1 MNKFTIFLLMFICLF
16 WTACKDDDKPTDI
29 VKEIAM
35 SVSSE
40 TGIMYALFD
49 TDREHPI
56 ECMLIKTED
65 NSKEWQ
71 PLAFDAIEGFT
82 YERGHEYEL
91 RVKRTILANPP
102 MDAPDRTYSLVSIL
116 QDRLVTEPE
125 TPDDKEIQSEEDIEY
140 EESCPIN
147 KYAIAMG
154 KELLVDSEGNIR
166 YNNGDPLPS
175 YDMARLWIE
184 NILPKDDPNWI
195 DLQRIP
201 YMATYIYVLSPL
213 TDEIRLIR
221 NGSSGPMFKDVVP
234 EDEFNHITGSM
245 QADEELHYALILANV
260 YKLGLQK
267 LEFTLKKQ

>member
-1 MNKFTIFLLMFICLF
+1 MNRFIIPLFTFICLF
-16 WTACKDDDKPTDI
+16 WTACNDDDKPTDI

-40 TGIMYALFD
+40 TGIMYAPSD
-49 TDREHPI
+49 TDKEHPI

-65 NSKEWQ
+65 NFKEWQ

-82 YERGHEYEL
+82 YEKEHEYEL

-102 MDAPDRTYSLVSIL
+102 MDAPDRTYTLVSIL

-125 TPDDKEIQSEEDIEY
+125 IPDDKEIQSEEDIEY

-166 YNNGDPLPS
+166 YNNGDRLPS

-201 YMATYIYVLSPL
+201 YMATYVYVLSPL

-245 QADEELHYALILANV
+245 QAGEELHYALILANV

>member
-49 TDREHPI
+49 TDKEHPI
-56 ECMLIKTED
+56 ECMLVKTED

-125 TPDDKEIQSEEDIEY
+125 APDDKEIQSEEDIEY

-154 KELLVDSEGNIR
+154 TELLVDSEGNIR

>member
-1 MNKFTIFLLMFICLF
+1 MNKFTTFLLMFICLF

-49 TDREHPI
+49 ADKEYPI
-56 ECMLIKTED
+56 ECMLVKTED

-125 TPDDKEIQSEEDIEY
+125 TPDDKEILSEEDIEY

-166 YNNGDPLPS
+166 YNNGDQLPS

-195 DLQRIP
+195 ELQRIP

-245 QADEELHYALILANV
+245 QAGKELHYALILANV

>member
-1 MNKFTIFLLMFICLF
+1 MNKFTTFLLMFICLF

-49 TDREHPI
+49 TDKEYPI
-56 ECMLIKTED
+56 ECMLVKTED

-116 QDRLVTEPE
+116 QDRLVTEPKV
-125 TPDDKEIQSEEDIEY
+125 PDDKEIQSEEDIEY

-154 KELLVDSEGNIR
+154 TELLVDSEGNIR
-166 YNNGDPLPS
+166 YNDGDPLPS

>member
-1 MNKFTIFLLMFICLF
+1 MNKFTTFLLMFICLF

-49 TDREHPI
+49 TDKEHPI
-56 ECMLIKTED
+56 ECMLVKTED

-82 YERGHEYEL
+82 YERGHEYKL

-125 TPDDKEIQSEEDIEY
+125 APDDKEIQSEEDIEY

-154 KELLVDSEGNIR
+154 TELLVDSEGNIR

-195 DLQRIP
+195 ELQRIP

>member
-1 MNKFTIFLLMFICLF
+1 MNKFIIFLFTFVCFL
-16 WTACKDDDKPTDI
+16 WTACNDDDKPTDI

-40 TGIMYALFD
+40 TGIMYAPSD
-49 TDREHPI
+49 TDKEHPI

-65 NSKEWQ
+65 NFKEWQ
-71 PLAFDAIEGFT
+71 PLAFGAIEGFT

-102 MDAPDRTYSLVSIL
+102 MDAPDRTYTLVSIL

-125 TPDDKEIQSEEDIEY
+125 IPDDKEIQSEEDIEY

-166 YNNGDPLPS
+166 YNNGDRLPS

-245 QADEELHYALILANV
+245 QASEELHYALILANV

>member
-1 MNKFTIFLLMFICLF
+1 MNKFIIFLFTFICLF
-16 WTACKDDDKPTDI
+16 WTACNDDDKPTDI

-125 TPDDKEIQSEEDIEY
+125 TPDNKEIQSEEDIEY
-140 EESCPIN
+140 EELCPIN
-147 KYAIAMG
+147 KYAITMG
-154 KELLVDSEGNIR
+154 KELLVDDEGHIR
-166 YNNGDPLPS
+166 YNNGDLLPS

-195 DLQRIP
+195 DFQRIP
-201 YMATYIYVLSPL
+201 YQATYIYVLSPL

-221 NGSSGPMFKDVVP
+221 NGSSGPMFKDIVP

-245 QADEELHYALILANV
+245 QAGEELHYALILANV

>member
-1 MNKFTIFLLMFICLF
+1 MNKFIIFLFTFVCFL
-16 WTACKDDDKPTDI
+16 WTACNDDDKPTDI

-40 TGIMYALFD
+40 TV
-49 TDREHPI
+49 
-56 ECMLIKTED
+56 
-65 NSKEWQ
+65 KEWQ

-82 YERGHEYEL
+82 YEKEHEYEL

-102 MDAPDRTYSLVSIL
+102 MDAPDRTYTLVSIL

-166 YNNGDPLPS
+166 YNNGDRLPS

-195 DLQRIP
+195 DFQRVP

-234 EDEFNHITGSM
+234 EDEFNHITGPM
-245 QADEELHYALILANV
+245 QADEELHYALILTNV

>member
-1 MNKFTIFLLMFICLF
+1 MNRFIIPLFTFISLF
-16 WTACKDDDKPTDI
+16 WTACNDDDKPTDI

-40 TGIMYALFD
+40 TGIMYAPSD
-49 TDREHPI
+49 TDKEHPI

-65 NSKEWQ
+65 NFKEWQ

-82 YERGHEYEL
+82 YEKEHEYEL

-102 MDAPDRTYSLVSIL
+102 MDAPDRTYTLVSIL

-125 TPDDKEIQSEEDIEY
+125 IPDDKEIQSEEDIEY

-166 YNNGDPLPS
+166 YNNGDRLPS

-195 DLQRIP
+195 DFQRIP

-245 QADEELHYALILANV
+245 QAGEELHHALILANV

>member
-1 MNKFTIFLLMFICLF
+1 MNKFTTFLLMFICLF

-35 SVSSE
+35 SVYSE

-49 TDREHPI
+49 TDKEHPI
-56 ECMLIKTED
+56 ECMLVKTED

-125 TPDDKEIQSEEDIEY
+125 APDDKEIQSEEDIEY

-154 KELLVDSEGNIR
+154 TELLVDSEGNIR

-234 EDEFNHITGSM
+234 EDEFNHITGFM
-245 QADEELHYALILANV
+245 QAGEELHYALILANV

>member
-1 MNKFTIFLLMFICLF
+1 MNKFTTFLLMFICLF

-49 TDREHPI
+49 TDKEHPI
-56 ECMLIKTED
+56 ECMLVKTED

-125 TPDDKEIQSEEDIEY
+125 APDDKEIQSEEDIEY

-154 KELLVDSEGNIR
+154 TELLVDSEGNIR

-195 DLQRIP
+195 ELQRIP
-201 YMATYIYVLSPL
+201 YMATYVYVLSPL

>member
-1 MNKFTIFLLMFICLF
+1 MNKFIIFLFTFVCFL
-16 WTACKDDDKPTDI
+16 WTACNDDDKPTDI

-49 TDREHPI
+49 TDKEHPI
-56 ECMLIKTED
+56 ECMLVKTED
-65 NSKEWQ
+65 NFKEWQ

-102 MDAPDRTYSLVSIL
+102 MDAPDRTYTLVSIL

-166 YNNGDPLPS
+166 YNNGDRLPS

-245 QADEELHYALILANV
+245 QAGEELHYALILANV

>member
-1 MNKFTIFLLMFICLF
+1 MNKFTTFLLMFICLF

-56 ECMLIKTED
+56 ECMLVKTED

-125 TPDDKEIQSEEDIEY
+125 APDDKEIQSEEDIEY

-154 KELLVDSEGNIR
+154 TELLVDSEGNIR

>member
-16 WTACKDDDKPTDI
+16 WTACKDADKPTDI

-125 TPDDKEIQSEEDIEY
+125 IPDDKEIQSEEDIEY